1 MLSTDDPLRV
11 FQQPATAA
19 AIAPRRIEVVAGR
32 GSSDITF
39 PLFDLDVRN
48 YDMLYRSKLELLIAA
63 NNNDRVTF
71 SGPHRQQP
79 LNDALIVP
87 RPEQPLK
94 IWLGTGG
101 STESVLRA
109 VKLGLPMFLGI
120 LGGTAEH

>member
-1 MLSTDDPLRV
+1 MLSTDDPQRV

-48 YDMLYRSKLELLIAA
+48 SDMLYRSTLELLIAA
-63 NNNDRVTF
+63 NTHDRVTF
-71 SGPHRQQP
+71 SGPDRQP